1 MKLKQIKLSGF
12 KSFVDPTSIS
22 FPSNLSAVVGPNGCG
37 KSNVID
43 AVKWVMGESSARNLR
58 SESMA
63 DVVFKGSASRKP
75 VSRASVELLFENH
88 DGRIGGEYSEYS
100 EISVRRTLELDGQ
113 SNYYL
118 NSTSCRRRDITD
130 VFLGTGLGSRSY
142 AIIEQDMISR
152 LVSSKPEEMRSYI
165 EEVAGISRY
174 LERRKETESRIKRTR
189 ENLARLDDLRDE
201 VDRILLKLK
210 QQAKAAEKYTELR
223 HQEKITKGLVG
234 AFKWQNIKGK
244 LLLHEEYIRD
254 HQIKMEEVNTVKVS
268 SDTEILKL
276 RSQNIELQT
285 QMDKIQQKFY
295 EAGAEILRKEQELNA
310 QKEQNKQIN
319 LEIDQITE
327 SLKAKSDESKIL
339 SIEKDNL
346 LVSMEAMTP
355 EIEKLGSDDT
365 EDHLRSEGPKEL
377 LLEWDELLS
386 KLNDLISKS
395 LIINATFE
403 KGLNE
408 ELKASDI
415 NSLKKE
421 VNSVSEEL
429 SALKSVPI
437 HLIEKTNSLLRK
449 SSEDNKAQKENI
461 LYKTKEFANMQ
472 AKLATANTNLHFLN
486 TDIKNLS
493 SKLDTLESTMQKL
506 SAPVESIKQQL
517 NLKLEERLTVEK
529 SLSKVR
535 KDIDMNHDFIRSME
549 RTKTEREQEADNY
562 RQKLEDL
569 RLELQAYKIEQ
580 ETIKKNINEQELD
593 VGDLLTM
600 LKEDSSEESL
610 NSDLER
616 IERSI
621 ARLGAINL
629 AAVEESSQEEQR
641 KDSLDQQYA
650 ELIKALE
657 MLEEAI
663 KKIDKETKTT
673 FKDTFDLLNQHLSK
687 IFPKLFGGGHAQL
700 TMLGDDLLSSGVG
713 IIASPPGKRNSSVS
727 QLSGGEKALTAIA
740 LVFSFFEL
748 NPSPFCMLDEVDAPL
763 DDLNTM
769 RFISLVEDMAKKVQ
783 FIYITHNKIS
793 MEKSDH
799 LIGVTM
805 QEPGVSKL
813 VSVDIEEADKIIS
826 PG

>member
-1 MKLKQIKLSGF
+1 
-12 KSFVDPTSIS
+12 
-22 FPSNLSAVVGPNGCG
+22 
-37 KSNVID
+37 
-43 AVKWVMGESSARNLR
+43 
-58 SESMA
+58 
-63 DVVFKGSASRKP
+63 
-75 VSRASVELLFENH
+75 
-88 DGRIGGEYSEYS
+88 
-100 EISVRRTLELDGQ
+100 
-113 SNYYL
+113 
-118 NSTSCRRRDITD
+118 
-130 VFLGTGLGSRSY
+130 
-142 AIIEQDMISR
+142 MISR

-210 QQAKAAEKYTELR
+210 QQAKAAEKYTEFR

-234 AFKWQNIKGK
+234 AFKWKNIKGK

-365 EDHLRSEGPKEL
+365 ENHLRSEGPKEL

-403 KGLNE
+403 KGLIE

-437 HLIEKTNSLLRK
+437 
-449 SSEDNKAQKENI
+449 
-461 LYKTKEFANMQ
+461 
-472 AKLATANTNLHFLN
+472 
-486 TDIKNLS
+486 
-493 SKLDTLESTMQKL
+493 
-506 SAPVESIKQQL
+506 
-517 NLKLEERLTVEK
+517 
-529 SLSKVR
+529 
-535 KDIDMNHDFIRSME
+535 
-549 RTKTEREQEADNY
+549 
-562 RQKLEDL
+562 
-569 RLELQAYKIEQ
+569 
-580 ETIKKNINEQELD
+580 
-593 VGDLLTM
+593 
-600 LKEDSSEESL
+600 
-610 NSDLER
+610 
-616 IERSI
+616 
-621 ARLGAINL
+621 
-629 AAVEESSQEEQR
+629 
-641 KDSLDQQYA
+641 
-650 ELIKALE
+650 
-657 MLEEAI
+657 
-663 KKIDKETKTT
+663 
-673 FKDTFDLLNQHLSK
+673 
-687 IFPKLFGGGHAQL
+687 
-700 TMLGDDLLSSGVG
+700 
-713 IIASPPGKRNSSVS
+713 
-727 QLSGGEKALTAIA
+727 
-740 LVFSFFEL
+740 SF
-748 NPSPFCMLDEVDAPL
+748 N
-763 DDLNTM
+763 
-769 RFISLVEDMAKKVQ
+769 
-783 FIYITHNKIS
+783 
-793 MEKSDH
+793 
-799 LIGVTM
+799 
-805 QEPGVSKL
+805 
-813 VSVDIEEADKIIS
+813 
-826 PG
+826 

>member
-1 MKLKQIKLSGF
+1 MY
-12 KSFVDPTSIS
+12 
-22 FPSNLSAVVGPNGCG
+22 VGN
-37 KSNVID
+37 
-43 AVKWVMGESSARNLR
+43 
-58 SESMA
+58 
-63 DVVFKGSASRKP
+63 
-75 VSRASVELLFENH
+75 
-88 DGRIGGEYSEYS
+88 
-100 EISVRRTLELDGQ
+100 
-113 SNYYL
+113 
-118 NSTSCRRRDITD
+118 
-130 VFLGTGLGSRSY
+130 
-142 AIIEQDMISR
+142 
-152 LVSSKPEEMRSYI
+152 
-165 EEVAGISRY
+165 
-174 LERRKETESRIKRTR
+174 
-189 ENLARLDDLRDE
+189 
-201 VDRILLKLK
+201 
-210 QQAKAAEKYTELR
+210 QQ
-223 HQEKITKGLVG
+223 H
-234 AFKWQNIKGK
+234 
-244 LLLHEEYIRD
+244 
-254 HQIKMEEVNTVKVS
+254 
-268 SDTEILKL
+268 
-276 RSQNIELQT
+276 
-285 QMDKIQQKFY
+285 
-295 EAGAEILRKEQELNA
+295 
-310 QKEQNKQIN
+310 
-319 LEIDQITE
+319 
-327 SLKAKSDESKIL
+327 
-339 SIEKDNL
+339 
-346 LVSMEAMTP
+346 
-355 EIEKLGSDDT
+355 
-365 EDHLRSEGPKEL
+365 
-377 LLEWDELLS
+377 
-386 KLNDLISKS
+386 
-395 LIINATFE
+395 
-403 KGLNE
+403 
-408 ELKASDI
+408 
-415 NSLKKE
+415 
-421 VNSVSEEL
+421 
-429 SALKSVPI
+429 
-437 HLIEKTNSLLRK
+437 
-449 SSEDNKAQKENI
+449 
-461 LYKTKEFANMQ
+461 
-472 AKLATANTNLHFLN
+472 
-486 TDIKNLS
+486 
-493 SKLDTLESTMQKL
+493 
-506 SAPVESIKQQL
+506 
-517 NLKLEERLTVEK
+517 
-529 SLSKVR
+529 
-535 KDIDMNHDFIRSME
+535 DIDMNHDFIRSKE

-641 KDSLDQQYA
+641 KEKLDQQYA
-650 ELIKALE
+650 ELIQALE

-799 LIGVTM
+799 LMGVTM

-813 VSVDIEEADKIIS
+813 VSVDIEEADKIIR